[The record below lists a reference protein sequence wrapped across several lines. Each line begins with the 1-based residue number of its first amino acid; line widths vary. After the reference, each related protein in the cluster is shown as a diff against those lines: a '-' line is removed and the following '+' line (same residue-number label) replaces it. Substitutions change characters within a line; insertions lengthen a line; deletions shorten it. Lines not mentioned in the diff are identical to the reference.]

1 MSLAPG
7 TRLGRYDVVAALPST
22 SLRAGGAGGMG
33 EVLFHQGKTDEALGI
48 VRRIAA
54 VEAPSR
60 CKQHSRG
67 VLFRCL
73 SYVAP
78 DAART
83 YLRET
88 EIPLPTDGA
97 VNAYGHGF
105 NLMNVVEG
113 LYVLGDRDAVATLMP
128 LTEMFA
134 ASEITVLYTAA
145 SPRAAAGVA
154 AASAG
159 SWDAAEKHFR
169 EGLALCDSIPVVLHR
184 GTTREWYGDMLMM
197 RNAGDDRARAA
208 TLYAEAAEN
217 YDTIGLV
224 LYASRLAEKR
234 ARLPF
239 V

>member
-1 MSLAPG
+1 MGL
-7 TRLGRYDVVAALPST
+7 
-22 SLRAGGAGGMG
+22 G

-48 VRRIAA
+48 VRRVAA
-54 VEAPSR
+54 FEPPSR
-60 CKQHSRG
+60 YKQYSRG
-67 VLFRCL
+67 LLFRCL

-78 DAART
+78 DAARA

-88 EIPLPTDGA
+88 DISLPTDGA
-97 VNAYGHGF
+97 VNAYGHWF
-105 NLMNVVEG
+105 NLMHVVEG
-113 LYVLGDRDAVATLMP
+113 LYVLGGRDAVATLRP

-134 ASEITVLYTAA
+134 ASEITVMYTAA

-169 EGLALCDSIPVVLHR
+169 EGLALCDSIPVVLHK
-184 GTTREWYGDMLMM
+184 GTTREWYADMLMM

-217 YDTIGLV
+217 YAQIGLV
-224 LYASRLAEKR
+224 LHASRLAEKC
-234 ARLPF
+234 AGLPF